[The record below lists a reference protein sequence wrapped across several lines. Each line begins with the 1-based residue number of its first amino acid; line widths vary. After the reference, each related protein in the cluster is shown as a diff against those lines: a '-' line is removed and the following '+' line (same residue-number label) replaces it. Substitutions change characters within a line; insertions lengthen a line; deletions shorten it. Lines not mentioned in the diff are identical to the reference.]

1 MSFFDDL
8 SVFVAKQRIR
18 NQIFDELAF
27 FRIIQIPQAVMRQ
40 NTEIEFVRRNDFGVF
55 LPNEVAKTVD
65 F

>member
-18 NQIFDELAF
+18 NQIFDELEF

-40 NTEIEFVRRNDFGVF
+40 TTEIEFVRRNDFGVF